1 MGLPISTHIM
11 AGASYN
17 VYILD
22 GLTNVGKNYKQDM
35 DIHKDYK
42 TTKPLTFIIW
52 DREFKPPMLQG
63 YWIHYNSGVNSLA
76 MS

>member
-1 MGLPISTHIM
+1 M

-35 DIHKDYK
+35 DIHKDY
-42 TTKPLTFIIW
+42 
-52 DREFKPPMLQG
+52 MLG
-63 YWIHYNSGVNSLA
+63 LSH
-76 MS
+76 